1 MTTRVDF
8 VVTPHAGVRVR
19 PKPGG
24 LREVAV
30 LAYPAV
36 LQSMSDT
43 VMHLVDAVIVGRL
56 GTAELGGVGF
66 GAIWLWT
73 ALVFFSGGATGV
85 QTFVAQAQGA
95 GAPRSASDWLWQGV
109 WSILPASCLWLG
121 LLALGLES
129 FLSGLAPAQELVEPA
144 VAYARWRLPGGPAAV
159 ASWILVAFFRGLGDT
174 RTPLYAALAANLL
187 NIVLSLGLV
196 AGEFGLP
203 AWGVA
208 GAAVATSVAN
218 WMMLLLLLLAALRP
232 RISNL
237 YGVRPLQGPRLGSM
251 IRFLRTSLPLGG
263 QALLEMSSFALFTTL
278 IAKMGAAEAA
288 ANQAMINLLSLS
300 FMQAAGI
307 AIAAGTLV
315 GRYVGARNEDA
326 VRRTNA
332 SAQILGL
339 LMGAVVALLFVA
351 FPDSLLGLFSSSPE
365 VLALGRPLLALGA
378 FFQLVDAVAIIVS
391 GSLRGAGDTRWPFVF
406 QTSAAW
412 FLRLPA
418 VYVVA
423 VWLEC
428 GIVGVWGVE
437 LVYLMVVLAAL
448 SLRFRSGAWQRIEV

>member
-8 VVTPHAGVRVR
+8 VVTPRPGIAAR
-19 PKPGG
+19 PKRGG
-24 LREVAV
+24 LREVAL

-36 LQSMSDT
+36 LQSLSDT

-73 ALVFFSGGATGV
+73 ALVFFAGSAAGV

-95 GAPRSASDWLWQGV
+95 GAARSAGDWLWQGT
-109 WSILPASCLWLG
+109 WSLLPVSALWLVF
-121 LLALGLES
+121 LGWVLES
-129 FLSGLAPAQELVEPA
+129 FLDGLAPAPELVEPA
-144 VAYARWRLPGGPAAV
+144 LDYTRWRLPGGPAV
-159 ASWILVAFFRGLGDT
+159 IVSWILIAFFRGLGDT
-174 RTPLYAALAANLL
+174 RTPLFAALTANVL
-187 NIVLSLGLV
+187 NILLTLALV
-196 AGEFGLP
+196 TGEFGLP

-218 WMMLLLLLLAALRP
+218 WAMLTLLLLAVFRS
-232 RISNL
+232 RISQT
-237 YGVRPLQGPRLGSM
+237 YGVLPFQGPNPALMG
-251 IRFLRTSLPLGG
+251 RFLRTSLPLGG

-278 IAKMGAAEAA
+278 IARMGAAEAA

-315 GRYVGARNEDA
+315 GRYVGARDREA

-332 SAQILGL
+332 SSQILGL
-339 LMGAVVALLFVA
+339 LVGAFVALLFVS
-351 FPDSLLGLFSSSPE
+351 FPDALLGLFSSSSE

-378 FFQLVDAVAIIVS
+378 IFQLVDASAIIVS
-391 GSLRGAGDTRWPFVF
+391 GSLRGAGDTRWPLLV
-406 QTSAAW
+406 QTSVAW
-412 FLRLPA
+412 LLRLPA
-418 VYVVA
+418 VYIVA
-423 VWLEC
+423 VGLDS

-437 LVYLMVVLAAL
+437 LAYLAVLGVAL
-448 SLRFRSGAWQRIEV
+448 NLRFRSGAWQRIRV